1 MKTVMGQT
9 KTAKG
14 LTYLN
19 LLSILAMVVFII
31 LLPIINTFA
40 ETINSRLIYALS
52 IIFIVFNLAFYIVPQ
67 HLKIKVFKYRMLV
80 VYLPTILILAVGIW
94 NPIAVI
100 INLRIG
106 EVFTLIFSLMTFL
119 QPCTFSLLISKL
131 VSDQPTLLG

>member
-19 LLSILAMVVFII
+19 LISIVAMIVFII
-31 LLPIINTFA
+31 LLPIVNTFVA
-40 ETINSRLIYALS
+40 AINSRIIYALS
-52 IIFIVFNLAFYIVPQ
+52 VIFIVFNLAFYVVPQ
-67 HLKIKVFKYRMLV
+67 HLKIMVFKYRMLV
-80 VYLPTILILAVGIW
+80 VYLPTIIILAVGIW
-94 NPIAVI
+94 NLIAVI
-100 INLRIG
+100 VALRIG
-106 EVFTLIFSLMTFL
+106 EIFTLVFSLMTFL

>member
-31 LLPIINTFA
+31 LLPIINTFF

-52 IIFIVFNLAFYIVPQ
+52 IIFIVFNVAFYIVPQ
-67 HLKIKVFKYRMLV
+67 HLKIKVF
-80 VYLPTILILAVGIW
+80 
-94 NPIAVI
+94 
-100 INLRIG
+100 
-106 EVFTLIFSLMTFL
+106 
-119 QPCTFSLLISKL
+119 
-131 VSDQPTLLG
+131 